1 MYYKNTLSEI
11 TAELEYRRD
20 YAEKAMQALKAVTIN
35 KTKSGKEFDNLSR
48 ALTGAKKIQEYGF
61 DRIAVYF
68 STSRKMYEYYT
79 IDIYGYLDE
88 LPESDPRHAEYIP
101 QVIRQKYIFTA
112 NEIRT
117 RIEKEIDILSARVAD
132 YERQIEKATA
142 AAKKYRDTI
151 EKAEKELSA
160 TLDNPGQ
167 IGHTSAYYLITETR

>member
-1 MYYKNTLSEI
+1 MYYKYTLSEI

-20 YAEKAMQALKAVTIN
+20 YAEKACKALKAVTIN

-68 STSRKMYEYYT
+68 STNRKMYEYYM

-88 LPESDPRHAEYIP
+88 LPDTDPRKADYVR

-112 NEIRT
+112 DEIRA
-117 RIEKEIDILSARVAD
+117 RISKEIDILTARVAD
-132 YERQIEKATA
+132 YDRQLEKATA
-142 AAKKYRDTI
+142 AAKKYRAAI
-151 EKAEKELSA
+151 EQAEKDLSES
-160 TLDNPGQ
+160 LDNPGMT
-167 IGHTSAYYLITETR
+167 GHTSAYYLITETR

>member
-1 MYYKNTLSEI
+1 MYYRHTLSEI

-20 YAEKAMQALKAVTIN
+20 YAEKALQALKAVTIN

-68 STSRKMYEYYT
+68 STNRKMYEYYT

-88 LPESDPRHAEYIP
+88 LPDTDPRKAGVCKGIF
-101 QVIRQKYIFTA
+101 RTKYTLTA
-112 NEIRT
+112 AEIRT
-117 RIEKEIDILSARVAD
+117 KIEKEISMLAERVAD
-132 YERQIEKATA
+132 YDRQIKKATA
-142 AAKKYRDTI
+142 AAKKYRAAI
-151 EKAEKELSA
+151 EKAEKDLSES
-160 TLDNPGQ
+160 LDNPGM